1 MNMAGTHGTHDKRTG
16 KKRTGKKRTADA
28 IAAEIEA
35 TCLNINTNVA
45 ALEKFAKPAKFA
57 AKGLGSAGA
66 LVLDN
71 DGEIRRGRVIAIA
84 AAGIGLFGLLK
95 RSRKN

>member
-1 MNMAGTHGTHDKRTG
+1 MGMAGTHSNDKKRAG
-16 KKRTGKKRTADA
+16 KKRSADV

-35 TCLNINTNVA
+35 TCQNITANVA
-45 ALEKFAKPAKFA
+45 SLEKFVKPANLA

-66 LVLDN
+66 LFLDK
-71 DGEIRRGRVIAIA
+71 DGEIRVDRVVAVA
-84 AAGIGLFGLLK
+84 AAGIGLLGLLT

>member
-1 MNMAGTHGTHDKRTG
+1 MAGTHRTKDKRA
-16 KKRTGKKRTADA
+16 GKKRTADV

-35 TCLNINTNVA
+35 TCLNINANVA

-66 LVLDN
+66 FVLDK

-95 RSRKN
+95 RSSKN